1 VWGWLS
7 DRHGPRGVLLSGLLG
22 FGVTMLVFS
31 FVESLAAVYTERFLS
46 GMFTAAVTPVAAA
59 VMGSFMTTEQSRAR
73 RLAFIN
79 MASIAGFLLGP
90 MLGVFVTSFM
100 ENLFTSA
107 MPAPPH
113 DATGHTWHHTDSML
127 FSITKYGLL
136 PGKYAPP
143 DYRSDMPAFIGTLS
157 DEEIWA
163 VLAYIKSFWP
173 QELRKAQRDLTLHK
187 H

>member
-1 VWGWLS
+1 MATLLLLVGVIIS
-7 DRHGPRGVLLSGLLG
+7 MKMDGP
-22 FGVTMLVFS
+22 
-31 FVESLAAVYTERFLS
+31 
-46 GMFTAAVTPVAAA
+46 P
-59 VMGSFMTTEQSRAR
+59 SRADPDNLSQVSVGK
-73 RLAFIN
+73 RLYDAHCAACHGARLEGQPDWRKKLPN
-79 MASIAGFLLGP
+79 GR
-90 MLGVFVTSFM
+90 
-100 ENLFTSA
+100 

-113 DATGHTWHHTDSML
+113 DATGHTWHHTDSTL
-127 FSITKYGLL
+127 FGITKYGLL